1 MAPDQALGPDL
12 KSDSSGVAVRIL
24 TWLMSAMS
32 ALAQFQPFAQTKT
45 LQSSLKLLNPPNA

>member
-32 ALAQFQPFAQTKT
+32 ALAQFQPFAQTKA
-45 LQSSLKLLNPPNA
+45 LQSSLNLLNPPNA